1 MADGKIDAEM
11 AEEDWL
17 RCVFLKFA
25 YKCCKVQRTCK
36 EERVGPVFI
45 IGGNRCQNNWI
56 KWSK

>member
-1 MADGKIDAEM
+1 MADGKIDVEM

-25 YKCCKVQRTCK
+25 YKCCNVQRTCK

-45 IGGNRCQNNWI
+45 IGVNRC
-56 KWSK
+56 